1 MLWPEF
7 LKKRLCRYLLQH
19 YLGHFFK
26 EKISLE
32 QLSIDIY
39 NGTGC
44 VKNLNLDCDAL
55 NEQLNEASNS
65 TSAGVPNSG
74 KTSTVPI
81 EIVSGFV
88 GYISVY
94 IPWHDLFNDFCKL
107 TIKNVQITIRV
118 KRIKSASFGDD
129 EAHHNQFYEE
139 NLLDDDE
146 ESDDMMP
153 NENSNNNSMFSSM
166 FVDSLMNT
174 SMHIA
179 QECLNDKE
187 PYGKK
192 KARFKTFSESSGKSF
207 EKERFDLNDEAFKLN
222 ASAKKDS
229 LLGLEAFA
237 STIDSI
243 LSRIKINLE
252 NIQIRIENLDTVSQ
266 FKVNSEHIMSSS
278 TMFSARPSNGRHLV
292 FLGRKPF
299 NHLIYYFSLK
309 ALHLNCVLNQ

>member
-1 MLWPEF
+1 MLWPDF

-65 TSAGVPNSG
+65 STGASHAS

-118 KRIKSASFGDD
+118 KRIKSASFGD
-129 EAHHNQFYEE
+129 EAHHQFYEE

-146 ESDDMMP
+146 ETDDLMT
-153 NENSNNNSMFSSM
+153 NENSNNSMFSSM

-187 PYGKK
+187 PAYGKK
-192 KARFKTFSESSGKSF
+192 KARFKTFSESSGGGGGNSF

-266 FKVNSEHIMSSS
+266 FKVNSENIMSSS
-278 TMFSARPSNGRHLV
+278 TMFSTRPSNGRRLV
-292 FLGRKPF
+292 F
-299 NHLIYYFSLK
+299 
-309 ALHLNCVLNQ
+309 

>member
-1 MLWPEF
+1 MPWQMLWPDF

-55 NEQLNEASNS
+55 NEQLNDASNS
-65 TSAGVPNSG
+65 ASGLNSKCSG
-74 KTSTVPI
+74 SSKMSTMPI

-118 KRIKSASFGDD
+118 KQKQQQKHQQRKAYQHQQGGTAYYDPD
-129 EAHHNQFYEE
+129 EDLGADEQDE
-139 NLLDDDE
+139 NCF
-146 ESDDMMP
+146 
-153 NENSNNNSMFSSM
+153 SNNSGTNSMFSSM

-179 QECLNDKE
+179 QECLGEHAEHSDAYYSRKNKFKMNKNVSDNIDHNDNDDFIDPNANATTNNSNKKE
-187 PYGKK
+187 
-192 KARFKTFSESSGKSF
+192 
-207 EKERFDLNDEAFKLN
+207 
-222 ASAKKDS
+222 S

-252 NIQIRIENLDTVSQ
+252 NIQIRIENLDTVTP
-266 FKVNSEHIMSSS
+266 FKLNENENIMSSS
-278 TMFSARPSNGRHLV
+278 AMFTTKPSNGL
-292 FLGRKPF
+292 
-299 NHLIYYFSLK
+299 Y
-309 ALHLNCVLNQ
+309 